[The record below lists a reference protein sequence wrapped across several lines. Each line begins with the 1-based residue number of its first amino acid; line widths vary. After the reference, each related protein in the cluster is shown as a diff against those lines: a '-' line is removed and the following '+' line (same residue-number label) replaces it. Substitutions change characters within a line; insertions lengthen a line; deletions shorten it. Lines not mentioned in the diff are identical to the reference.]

1 MSVNE
6 YIAEA
11 AAIELPSS
19 EDEPDTEQ
27 AEDADVCSDQQLAN
41 EFRVHYIKDE
51 ASLGFE
57 QSYILSLTASTD
69 FTRLAV
75 GQNIPAVKIYDLSKG
90 GELTQIQELVP
101 RSLPLKKRGRE
112 AFNRGVR
119 FLEDNGNTLLAG
131 YSNGQVKLFDLRTP
145 VEQATFMSEFVPP
158 VPPSIRCFD
167 RNANSRILCCGTKL
181 TTSAYLLFFDIR
193 KRKELGSYCES
204 HSDDITSVRFH
215 DTYPDL
221 LCTGSTDGLINVFDI
236 KESDE
241 DEALK
246 NTINTES
253 SVHRLNWHQDA
264 NNKEVITCI
273 THTNDFKSYECLEG
287 DDWLSFK
294 RSEIVAGIR
303 RKSPANF
310 NLINAHTM
318 LDKGLFLLAGTNFH
332 RGEVLRSVIAPA
344 KGLLKPFTNYVGN
357 KQVVRESLYDAK
369 RDLLITSGET
379 GLISIWTSDASDV
392 KSNDNLRKMRFAKS
406 RKSTPY

>member
-1 MSVNE
+1 M
-6 YIAEA
+6 YLLILEA

-19 EDEPDTEQ
+19 DDEADTEP
-27 AEDADVCSDQQLAN
+27 AEDADACSDQQLAK

-51 ASLGFE
+51 ASLNLDRC
-57 QSYILSLTASTD
+57 YVLSLAASAD

-75 GQNIPAVKIYDLSKG
+75 AHNIPTVKIYDLSEG
-90 GELTQIQELVP
+90 GLTKIQELGP
-101 RSLPLKKRGRE
+101 LSFPLKKGWRGV
-112 AFNRGVR
+112 FNRGVR
-119 FLEDNGNTLLAG
+119 FLEENENTLLAG
-131 YSNGQVKLFDLRTP
+131 YSNGQVKLFDLRTA
-145 VEQATFMSEFVPP
+145 VEQATFMSAFRPHVPQ
-158 VPPSIRCFD
+158 SIRCFD

-181 TTSAYLLFFDIR
+181 RTNAYLLFFDIR
-193 KRKELGSYCES
+193 ERKELGSYCES

-215 DTYPDL
+215 DKYPDL

-241 DEALK
+241 DEALQ

-253 SVHRLNWHQDA
+253 SVQRLNWHQND

-287 DDWLSFK
+287 DDWLSFE

-318 LDKGLFLLAGTNFH
+318 QDRGLFLLAGTNFN
-332 RGEVLRSVIAPA
+332 
-344 KGLLKPFTNYVGN
+344 KG
-357 KQVVRESLYDAK
+357 
-369 RDLLITSGET
+369 
-379 GLISIWTSDASDV
+379 
-392 KSNDNLRKMRFAKS
+392 
-406 RKSTPY
+406 